1 MPQQN
6 IWDYYQ
12 NEGVASFDAN
22 KPRLEYLFHKIRK
35 LALKNDIK
43 VLNIGPGNGYFE
55 LLCKSNN
62 YSVTALDPSEKTIER
77 LKKSNIEGVTGS
89 IDAIPFPTEEF
100 DFVVASEVLEH
111 IPDPDLGKG
120 LQEILR
126 VLKPQ
131 GWFLGTVPY
140 REHLADNQTICPTCG
155 EHFHRWGHVRSFNQH
170 DLAVTLAVNGNTVH
184 IKCRAFVDWKQRGI
198 GRFIKNIFK
207 WQAGKMGE
215 AIADPHFVFR
225 VQK

>member
-12 NEGVASFDAN
+12 TEGVASFDAN
-22 KPRLEYLFHKIRK
+22 NSRLDYLFHKVK
-35 LALKNDIK
+35 SLAKKSDISI
-43 VLNIGPGNGYFE
+43 LNIGPGNGYFE
-55 LLCKSNN
+55 SLCNTHN
-62 YSVTALDPSEKTIER
+62 YSVIALDPSEKTIES
-77 LKKSNIEGVTGS
+77 LKQRNIEGVTAS
-89 IDAIPFPTEEF
+89 IAAIPFPAEQF

-111 IPDPDLGKG
+111 IPDPDLGLG
-120 LQEILR
+120 IQEILR

-140 REHLADNQTICPTCG
+140 REKLSDNQTICPGCG
-155 EHFHRWGHVRSFNQH
+155 EHFHRWGHVRSFELQELNVV
-170 DLAVTLAVNGNTVH
+170 LAKIGNSVR
-184 IKCRAFVDWKQRGI
+184 IECRTFVDWKQPGL

-207 WQAGKMGE
+207 WQAGKLGE

>member
-1 MPQQN
+1 MSQQN

-12 NEGVASFDAN
+12 TEGLAHFAAN
-22 KPRLEYLFHKIRK
+22 SPRLDYLFREVKSLVK
-35 LALKNDIK
+35 KSDISI
-43 VLNIGPGNGYFE
+43 LNIGPGNGYFE
-55 LLCKSNN
+55 SLCSTNN
-62 YSVTALDPSEKTIER
+62 YSVVALDPSEKAIES
-77 LKKSNIEGVTGS
+77 LKKRNIEGVTAS
-89 IDAIPFPTEEF
+89 IAAIPFPAERF

-111 IPDPDLGKG
+111 IPDPDLGLG
-120 LQEILR
+120 IQEILR

-140 REHLADNQTICPTCG
+140 RENLSDNQVVCPNCS
-155 EHFHRWGHVRSFNQH
+155 EHFHRWGHVRSFELQELNVA
-170 DLAVTLAVNGNTVH
+170 LAKIGDSVH
-184 IKCRAFVDWKQRGI
+184 IECRTFVDWKQRGL

-207 WQAGKMGE
+207 WQAGKLGE